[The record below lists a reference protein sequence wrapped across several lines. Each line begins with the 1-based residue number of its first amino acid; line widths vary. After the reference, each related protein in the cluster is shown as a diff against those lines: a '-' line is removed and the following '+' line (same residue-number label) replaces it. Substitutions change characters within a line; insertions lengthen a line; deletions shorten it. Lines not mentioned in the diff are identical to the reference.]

1 MNARIIV
8 ASFIGTAIEFYDFYV
23 YATAA
28 ALVLGPTFFPA
39 SSQSAQLL
47 SAFATFAIA
56 FIARPFGSAIFG
68 HFGDRSGRKSTLVA
82 SLIIMGVCTTSIGF
96 LPGYSQI
103 GYWAPL
109 LLCVLRFGQGIGL
122 GGEWGGAALLAI
134 ENAPASRRAWF
145 GMFPQLG
152 APAGFIAANGLF
164 LVLAATMGDAEFRR
178 WGWRV
183 PFLMS
188 AVLVFIGLYVR
199 LKLTETPVFAE
210 AKCREQLARVP
221 LGLLIRQYGLQTLL
235 GTLAMVACYALFYLS
250 TVFSLGYGTTAL
262 RFTREQFLTL
272 ECFAIL
278 GFLVSIPIS
287 ASLSD
292 RFGRRSVLL
301 VGLTFAALS
310 GFLFGPMLSSGSTGL
325 IVLLLFGQL
334 FVMGVI
340 FAPMGAYLPELF
352 PTRVRYT
359 GASLTYNLGGILGA
373 SFAPYIAQRLAIQ
386 GGLGWV
392 GAYLTIASLVSLVA
406 VLLIGETA
414 GVDLLPETSTA
425 ERYAA
430 PQQTT
435 EPYAAGAPQARPA
448 GQDIPS

>member
-1 MNARIIV
+1 
-8 ASFIGTAIEFYDFYV
+8 
-23 YATAA
+23 
-28 ALVLGPTFFPA
+28 
-39 SSQSAQLL
+39 
-47 SAFATFAIA
+47 
-56 FIARPFGSAIFG
+56 
-68 HFGDRSGRKSTLVA
+68 
-82 SLIIMGVCTTSIGF
+82 
-96 LPGYSQI
+96 
-103 GYWAPL
+103 
-109 LLCVLRFGQGIGL
+109 
-122 GGEWGGAALLAI
+122 
-134 ENAPASRRAWF
+134 
-145 GMFPQLG
+145 
-152 APAGFIAANGLF
+152 
-164 LVLAATMGDAEFRR
+164 MGDAEFRR

-188 AVLVFIGLYVR
+188 AALVFVGLYVR
-199 LKLTETPVFAE
+199 LKLTETRVFAE
-210 AKCREQLARVP
+210 AKCRDQLTRVP
-221 LGLLIRQYGLQTLL
+221 LGVLIREYGLQTLL
-235 GTLAMVACYALFYLS
+235 GTFSMVACYALFYLC

-262 RFTREQFLTL
+262 SFTREQFLTL

-278 GFLVSIPIS
+278 GFLFAIPIS

-310 GFLFGPMLSSGSTGL
+310 GFLFGPMLGSGSTGL
-325 IVLLLFGQL
+325 ISLLLFGQL

-373 SFAPYIAQRLAIQ
+373 SFAPYIAQKLAIQ

-392 GAYLTIASLVSLVA
+392 GAYLTVCSLVSLGA

-414 GVDLLPETSTA
+414 GVDLSPGAATA
-425 ERYAA
+425 EQY
-430 PQQTT
+430 
-435 EPYAAGAPQARPA
+435 GALQRQARPA